1 MPPYGMKRISI
12 FSLAVIA
19 IFDLQISNSWA
30 ISKAAC
36 RIEVSDA
43 HLSTQI
49 FEQSGNRAVK
59 VDAYS
64 ICDLPQS
71 KVALTVEL
79 WKVGRFSNYK
89 LAASTVNSLGTTL
102 PGKRVNNFGTFLR
115 CKNSRATRYFGIAYS
130 KAYLDGKWQYA
141 RHVQSKEIFP
151 LSCGT

>member
-1 MPPYGMKRISI
+1 MKKIYPL
-12 FSLAVIA
+12 SLTGIITLSLQMNDAWAVT
-19 IFDLQISNSWA
+19 
-30 ISKAAC
+30 KAAC

-49 FEQSGNRAVK
+49 FEQSGDKAVK
-59 VDAYS
+59 VDAYL

-79 WKVGRFSNYK
+79 WKIGNFSNYK
-89 LAASTVNSLGTTL
+89 LAATTVNSPGTSL

-130 KAYLDGKWQYA
+130 MAYLDGKWQYA
-141 RHVQSKEIFP
+141 KHVQSKEIFP
-151 LSCGT
+151 LPCGT

>member
-1 MPPYGMKRISI
+1 MKRISI
-12 FSLAVIA
+12 FLLSIIVISST
-19 IFDLQISNSWA
+19 QMNNSWA
-30 ISKAAC
+30 VSKAAC

-49 FEQSGNRAVK
+49 FEQSGKRAVK

-79 WKVGRFSNYK
+79 WKFGSFSNYK
-89 LAASTVNSLGTTL
+89 LAATTVNSPGTTL
-102 PGKRVNNFGTFLR
+102 PGKRVNNFGTFLP
-115 CKNSRATRYFGIAYS
+115 CKNSVATRFFGIAYS

-151 LSCGT
+151 LPCGT